1 MTTPSGPL
9 AGIRI
14 IDMTSVLMGPFATQI
29 LADYGAEV
37 IKIESAE
44 GDLLRVAGAM
54 RNPKMGSL
62 FLQSNRN
69 KRSVVLD
76 AKTADGRAALLK
88 LCESADVFVSN
99 IRPSALGRLGMGYE
113 DVKAHNPG
121 IIYASL
127 VGYGQNGPYK
137 DRPAYDDL
145 IQGISA
151 IPSLV
156 SRAQNSNP
164 QYAPITLADKV
175 AGLSAVHAILA
186 ALLCKARTGTGQSVE
201 VPMFEIMSQFVLT
214 DHLGGYG
221 FEPPIGPAGYNRLLS
236 ADRRPYQTKDGFISI
251 LVYTNEHWRKF
262 LKIIGRPEE
271 FARTPMFN
279 DHAVRARN
287 YDEVFRY
294 LAEAVKSKTSA
305 EWQAALEEYD
315 IPWAP
320 THSIEELIHDPHLKA
335 VELLQGMDH
344 PSEGRITMIAPPI
357 TFSVTPASVYRHPP
371 SLGEHTDEV
380 LKEFGI
386 ERPQSAATFANEKS
400 KAQTAACDDTWAG
413 AHAD

>member
-9 AGIRI
+9 SGIRI

-29 LADYGAEV
+29 LADYGADV
-37 IKIESAE
+37 IKIESAD

-76 AKTADGRAALLK
+76 AKTTQGRTVLLK

-113 DVKAHNPG
+113 HVKVHNPG

-214 DHLGGYG
+214 DHLGGHG

-271 FARTPMFN
+271 FERTPMFN
-279 DHAVRARN
+279 DHAERARN

-294 LAEAVKSKTSA
+294 LANAVKSKTSA
-305 EWQAALEEYD
+305 EWQAALEEHD

-320 THSIEELIHDPHLKA
+320 THSIEELISDPHLKA
-335 VELLQGMDH
+335 VGLLQSIDH
-344 PSEGRITMIAPPI
+344 PSEGRITMITPPI
-357 TFSVTPASVYRHPP
+357 SFSATPASVYRHPP

-380 LKEFGI
+380 MKEFGI
-386 ERPQSAATFANEKS
+386 EKPHAAPTPLQGKS
-400 KAQTAACDDTWAG
+400 KAQTATRDDTFAG
-413 AHAD
+413 VNTH

>member
-1 MTTPSGPL
+1 MNKPSGPL

-14 IDMTSVLMGPFATQI
+14 VDMTSVLMGPFATQI

-44 GDLLRVAGAM
+44 GDLLRLAGAM

-76 AKTADGRAALLK
+76 AKTEEGLEALLK

-99 IRPSALGRLGMGYE
+99 IRPSALARLGMGYE
-113 DVKAHNPG
+113 HVKARNPG

-175 AGLSAVHAILA
+175 AGLSAAHAILA
-186 ALLCKARTGTGQSVE
+186 ALVCKARTGTGQSVE

-214 DHLGGYG
+214 DHMGGHG

-251 LVYTNEHWRKF
+251 LVYTDEHWRRF
-262 LKIIGRPEE
+262 FRILGRPEE
-271 FARTPMFN
+271 FERTPMFH
-279 DHAVRARN
+279 DHATRTRS
-287 YDEVFRY
+287 YDEVYRF
-294 LAEAVKSKTSA
+294 LAEVVKTKTSA
-305 EWQAALEEYD
+305 EWQAALEEHD

-320 THSIEELIHDPHLKA
+320 THSIEDLIDDPHLKA
-335 VELLQGMDH
+335 VEMFQGMDH

-357 TFSVTPASVYRHPP
+357 IFSATPSSVYRHPP
-371 SLGEHTDEV
+371 VLGEHTDEV

-386 ERPQSAATFANEKS
+386 DNPKATVPVMTAKS
-400 KAQTAACDDTWAG
+400 QEQTAERDDTLASTQT
-413 AHAD
+413 D